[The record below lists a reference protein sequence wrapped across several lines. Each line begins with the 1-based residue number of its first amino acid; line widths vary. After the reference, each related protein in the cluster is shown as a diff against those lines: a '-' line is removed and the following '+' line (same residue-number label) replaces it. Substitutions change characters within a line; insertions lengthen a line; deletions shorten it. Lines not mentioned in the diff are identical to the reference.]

1 MKCQELKHLP
11 EEANG
16 ELHID
21 LQYELKLCL
30 SWIGVDICLQWAIL
44 LSTEDDDLSVLPTDL
59 KARMAEPAAE
69 VAMRF
74 LRIKLIG
81 EKEKRE

>member
-30 SWIGVDICLQWAIL
+30 S
-44 LSTEDDDLSVLPTDL
+44 
-59 KARMAEPAAE
+59 
-69 VAMRF
+69 
-74 LRIKLIG
+74 
-81 EKEKRE
+81 